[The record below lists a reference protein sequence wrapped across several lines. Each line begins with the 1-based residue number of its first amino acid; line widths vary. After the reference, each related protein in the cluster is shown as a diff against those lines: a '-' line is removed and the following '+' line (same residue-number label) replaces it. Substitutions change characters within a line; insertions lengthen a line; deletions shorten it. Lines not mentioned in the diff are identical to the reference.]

1 MIIISWKGYG
11 NLTFLLN
18 MYCTMNVF
26 DDVIVHLLM
35 DSLEGLVF
43 VDTLDV
49 GGDDG
54 LGGEYS
60 NLTFIYCKCTVYT
73 P

>member
-1 MIIISWKGYG
+1 
-11 NLTFLLN
+11 

-35 DSLEGLVF
+35 DSLEGMVF

-60 NLTFIYCKCTVYT
+60 NLTLIYT

>member
-1 MIIISWKGYG
+1 MRIKMIIISWKGYG

-35 DSLEGLVF
+35 DSLEGMVF

-60 NLTFIYCKCTVYT
+60 NLTFIYT

>member
-35 DSLEGLVF
+35 DSLEGMVF

-60 NLTFIYCKCTVYT
+60 NLTFIYT